1 MMGRFLNQNWG
12 LLSVFILLH
21 LVIWFVFL
29 LFSLPM
35 DVFWVLFWNLT
46 IIMSVFLGYQI
57 LAFREEVRL
66 ETKVEQLQEELIDLQ
81 DASDMRQN
89 ELEEYF
95 IMWVHQ
101 MKTPITASQLILKNP
116 DDEAIR
122 NLRQEM
128 VSIENYTNMALNYLK
143 LSNPATDMVFSE
155 RKLDEII
162 TPLIRK
168 YSLQFI
174 QHGIRLHYQP
184 IEAEVVTEANLTSL
198 MIEQILNNALKYA
211 KQKEIWISYDSQN
224 ATLTIKD
231 SGRGIKAEDL
241 PKIFD
246 KGYSGFNGQLN
257 QKSSGIGLY
266 LVELVARRLNQPVSV
281 ESTFGQETQFT
292 IQFNQTS

>member
-1 MMGRFLNQNWG
+1 
-12 LLSVFILLH
+12 
-21 LVIWFVFL
+21 
-29 LFSLPM
+29 M

-57 LAFREEVRL
+57 LSFREEVRL
-66 ETKVEQLQEELIDLQ
+66 ETKVEQLQEELIGLQ

-155 RKLDEII
+155 RKLDDII

-211 KQKEIWISYDSQN
+211 KQKEIWISYDSKN
-224 ATLTIKD
+224 ASLTIKD
-231 SGRGIKAEDL
+231 SGKGIKAEDL

>member
-57 LAFREEVRL
+57 LSFREEVRL

-81 DASDMRQN
+81 DASVMRQN

-116 DDEAIR
+116 DDAAIR

-155 RKLDEII
+155 RKLDDII

-174 QHGIRLHYQP
+174 QHVIRLHYQP

-211 KQKEIWISYDSQN
+211 KQKEIWISYDSKN
-224 ATLTIKD
+224 ASLTIKD
-231 SGRGIKAEDL
+231 SGKGIKAEDL

-257 QKSSGIGLY
+257 QKSSGIGLC

>member
-1 MMGRFLNQNWG
+1 MMRRFLNQNWG

-57 LAFREEVRL
+57 LSFREEVRL
-66 ETKVEQLQEELIDLQ
+66 ETKVEQLQEELIDRQ

-155 RKLDEII
+155 RKLDDII

-174 QHGIRLHYQP
+174 QHGIRLHYQS

-211 KQKEIWISYDSQN
+211 KQKEIWISYDSKN
-224 ATLTIKD
+224 ASLTIKD
-231 SGRGIKAEDL
+231 SGKGIKAEDL